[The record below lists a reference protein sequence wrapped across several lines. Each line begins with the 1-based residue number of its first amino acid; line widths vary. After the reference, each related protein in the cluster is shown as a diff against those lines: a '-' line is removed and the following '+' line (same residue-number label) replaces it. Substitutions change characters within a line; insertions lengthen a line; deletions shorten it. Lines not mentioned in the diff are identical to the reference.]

1 MGGLEVEVRG
11 MEKVGKV
18 SEKTWRVTFE
28 LPEDLFEKLTL
39 LSVRTRRAKK
49 DLVLEA
55 IKEYVEKNKDLL
67 R

>member
-1 MGGLEVEVRG
+1 MEV
-11 MEKVGKV
+11 K
-18 SEKTWRVTFE
+18 KTWRVSFE

-39 LSVRTRRAKK
+39 LSVRTRKAKK

-55 IKEYVEKNKDLL
+55 IKEYIEKNKDLL

>member
-1 MGGLEVEVRG
+1 VEK
-11 MEKVGKV
+11 M

-39 LSVRTRRAKK
+39 LSVRTRKAKK

-55 IKEYVEKNKDLL
+55 IKEYVEKYKNLL

>member
-1 MGGLEVEVRG
+1 

-39 LSVRTRRAKK
+39 LSVRTRKAKK

-55 IKEYVEKNKDLL
+55 IREYVEKNKDLL